1 MRIDNQTAPKAR
13 REGILVQELSE
24 EILVYD
30 LENHKAHC
38 LNKTAAIV
46 WEHCNGKNSVRDI
59 ALALASDINAQAD
72 EAMVWYAL
80 DQLGKARLLEKRI
93 FQIEGKPRMSR
104 RELVKRAGIAAMIA
118 IPVVTSILAPK
129 ALASAGSCGAI
140 CSGAQDCL
148 SAPVEC
154 RGCNGGHCQGF
165 F

>member
-1 MRIDNQTAPKAR
+1 MRIDDQTAPKAR

-38 LNKTAAIV
+38 LNKTAAAV
-46 WEHCNGKNSVRDI
+46 WEHCDGKNSVQDI
-59 ALALASDINAQAD
+59 ALALANDLNAKAD

-93 FQIEGKPRMSR
+93 SQTEAKPRMSR

-118 IPVVTSILAPK
+118 VPVVTSILAPK
-129 ALASAGSCGAI
+129 ALASAGSCGSI

-148 SAPVEC
+148 SAPQAC
-154 RGCNGGHCQGF
+154 QGCNGGHCQGF
-165 F
+165 I

>member
-1 MRIDNQTAPKAR
+1 MRIDNQIAPKAR

-46 WEHCNGKNSVRDI
+46 WEHCNGKNSIRDI
-59 ALALASDINAQAD
+59 ALALAIDLNTQAD
-72 EAMVWYAL
+72 ETMVWYAL
-80 DQLGKARLLEKRI
+80 DQLGKSRLLEKRI
-93 FQIEGKPRMSR
+93 SQPERKPRMSR

-118 IPVVTSILAPK
+118 VPVVTSILAPK
-129 ALASAGSCGAI
+129 ALASAGSCGSI
-140 CSGAQDCL
+140 CSGTQDCL
-148 SAPVEC
+148 NAPQEC